1 MAGNIKGI
9 TIEFNGDTTKLDKA
23 LRSIDKSTSQIDRE
37 LKKVNNG
44 LKFNPTSVELWRQK
58 QQLLTQKITETKRR
72 LDVLKQ
78 AQADM
83 DARGV
88 DKNSAEYRE
97 LQREIITTESKLN
110 NFKGQLRKIGNVKLK
125 AVSEQF
131 KEMGSKL
138 ESAGQAML
146 GLSAAAGA
154 AVASIGAMTYKA
166 AAGADDLNTLAK
178 VTGIGTRELQK
189 YGYAAD
195 LVDVSVDS
203 IAKSNRR
210 LTKSAYSAANGS
222 TTQSEAFSK
231 LGVSVTDSSGQLR
244 STDAIFSDV
253 ISALGK
259 MTNETERDAIA
270 QQLMG
275 KSAAEL
281 NPLIEDG
288 GETYKMVAETL
299 KKYNLDYVDQET
311 LDKANQFND
320 SLDQMKLLG
329 SVAIAQVGSQLAAYL
344 VPAIQKV
351 VDWAG
356 QLASWL
362 GNLDPR
368 ILTIISAVAGF
379 IAVLGPLLIGLGKL
393 ATGISAII
401 NLVQLVGP
409 MMAGMGGTIGIV
421 VAVIAALVAV
431 GILVYKNWDKIKAKA
446 LEVKE
451 VVVNAWN
458 ALKAR
463 VAAIFNG
470 IKSAISTAW
479 NVIKANTVG
488 RVKGMV
494 AAAVGT
500 FLSLKAKATSTF
512 NAIKNAIM
520 KPIQTAVN
528 TVKKLLS
535 KVKGFFPIKA
545 GKLLSGIKLPHF
557 KISGSFSIKK
567 KTVPHLSIDWYKT
580 GGIFNSPTIAGIG
593 DVRGG
598 EAVVPL
604 DKFWKKLENLQGGD
618 SYVLNIYAN
627 DGMNVDQ
634 LVSEIQRRIIE
645 TQNRKRV
652 AYGGNR

>member
-9 TIEFNGDTTKLDKA
+9 TIEFNGDTTRLDKA
-23 LRSIDKSTSQIDRE
+23 LRSIDKETRSIDRE
-37 LKKVNNG
+37 LKQVNNA
-44 LKFNPTSVELWRQK
+44 LKFNPTSIDLWRQK
-58 QQLLTQKITETKRR
+58 QTLLNKKIDETEGR
-72 LDVLKQ
+72 LELLKQ

-88 DKNSAEYRE
+88 DKSSDEYRE

-110 NFKGQLRKIGNVKLK
+110 NFRGQLRKIGNVKLK

-244 STDAIFSDV
+244 STDAIFGDV

-379 IAVLGPLLIGLGKL
+379 IAILGPLLIGLGKL

-431 GILVYKNWDKIKAKA
+431 GILVYKNWDTIKAKA

-463 VAAIFNG
+463 VVAIFNG

-528 TVKKLLS
+528 TVKRLLN

-604 DKFWKKLENLQGGD
+604 DKFWRKLENLQGGD